1 MHQQNFGQENIFVVD
16 FNLIHFEFTS
26 FAETSIES
34 EDIAIFVFETAL
46 LYFN

>member
-26 FAETSIES
+26 FTENVFEN